1 MPKRVKTG
9 PLRAAVLA
17 AVVWAWGPA
26 PAAAERWEAVLLSEQ
41 GMYYIDAQ
49 SVSTQG
55 PAKVLWTVLDYRSA
69 QESAEGAN
77 YRSMRAQVQIN
88 CKARLARLVHM
99 TYYSGPMMTG
109 AEVQKRG
116 MLRDWHDIE
125 PDSPIARIARRV
137 C

>member
-1 MPKRVKTG
+1 MKTG
-9 PLRAAVLA
+9 PLGAAMFAGVLLASGA
-17 AVVWAWGPA
+17 APG
-26 PAAAERWEAVLLSEQ
+26 AAQRWEAVLLSEQ
-41 GMYYIDAQ
+41 GMYYIDTQ
-49 SVSTQG
+49 SITTQG
-55 PAKVLWTVLDYRSA
+55 STKVAWTVLDYRSV
-69 QESAEGAN
+69 QEGAEGAN

-99 TYYSGPMMTG
+99 TYYSGAMMGG

-116 MLRDWHDIE
+116 MLRDWHEIE

>member
-1 MPKRVKTG
+1 
-9 PLRAAVLA
+9 
-17 AVVWAWGPA
+17 
-26 PAAAERWEAVLLSEQ
+26 
-41 GMYYIDAQ
+41 
-49 SVSTQG
+49 
-55 PAKVLWTVLDYRSA
+55 
-69 QESAEGAN
+69 
-77 YRSMRAQVQIN
+77 
-88 CKARLARLVHM
+88 M